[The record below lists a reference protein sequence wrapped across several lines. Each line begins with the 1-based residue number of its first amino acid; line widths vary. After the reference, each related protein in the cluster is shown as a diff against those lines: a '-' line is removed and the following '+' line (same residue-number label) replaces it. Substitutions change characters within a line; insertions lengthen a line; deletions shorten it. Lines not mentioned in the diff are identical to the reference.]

1 MVNKINSACCRIS
14 DLPSRRQWTKLFTI
28 DVAKIPVKTNI
39 KWKIPQHL
47 ASEPNKCKC
56 NRTIPWSLRK
66 CIVSETWSVQLE
78 SLLPRC
84 SPPKKKHTPQNTCCK
99 EKISYQI
106 AFFHTDQL
114 QTLNSYRL
122 KTKIQATATF
132 AKMELQFYTNS
143 DRKRF

>member
-1 MVNKINSACCRIS
+1 MVNKINSACCCIS

-47 ASEPNKCKC
+47 ASKPNKRKC

-84 SPPKKKHTPQNTCCK
+84 KPTKEKTHTPEHMLRGKNFLSNNLHFYKLT
-99 EKISYQI
+99 SNV
-106 AFFHTDQL
+106 
-114 QTLNSYRL
+114 TLIQL
-122 KTKIQATATF
+122 KTKIKTIAIF
-132 AKMELQFYTNS
+132 AKMESQFYSNS
-143 DRKRF
+143 DRKHF